1 MESVHVKVH
10 NIFPRRNNITCSTNC
25 KYRTA
30 AKLYALETW
39 FVPGIIVNTLHI
51 GDDDDDNDNNNN
63 NKGSMLYH
71 IHEHRT
77 G

>member
-1 MESVHVKVH
+1 MG
-10 NIFPRRNNITCSTNC
+10 NNITCSTNC

-51 GDDDDDNDNNNN
+51 GDDDDDDDDNNDNNNN
-63 NKGSMLYH
+63 KR
-71 IHEHRT
+71 EHVVPHS
-77 G
+77 